1 MQYTLYQYIY
11 FFFLYAFAGW
21 LIEEVYAAIKYG
33 KFVNRGFI
41 NGPLCIKYGLCM
53 VLLLEDL
60 HDLSAHP
67 VYQLVLSV
75 VIVAVFEY
83 VTGVLLKLITGKRF
97 WDYSKV
103 RWNLN
108 GYICIQQTLLWAVI
122 AVANIWLVHPFL
134 YMIYELI
141 PFRIMQIILLV
152 LLIILVLDLVA
163 TLCSSLKWKI
173 QGYLY
178 GNVAE
183 RLEKTKKQL
192 GFSIFTLIQ
201 KRMYRAFPEFVE
213 QEKKPED
220 GFGVTENRIFAKGL
234 CLDKLIW
241 IFVISALVGD
251 WIETIYVWAVS
262 GVLMSRSSLIY
273 GTFSIVWGL
282 GGALATGLLYSLRKK
297 NDRYIFI
304 AGAIMGGV
312 YEYSCSVFTEVVF
325 GTTFWDYSHMPFNI
339 NGRINLLFCFFWG
352 IAAIVWLKLL
362 YPGASKMIEMITP
375 VAGKVMTYIVIL
387 FMVLN
392 MLVSGLA
399 IGRYVQRKAGNESLS
414 SIGIFL
420 DHVYTDELIENIYP
434 NMKIK

>member
-97 WDYSKV
+97 WDYSKF

-282 GGALATGLLYSLRKK
+282 GGALATGLLYSFRKK

-325 GTTFWDYSHMPFNI
+325 GTTFWDYRHMPFNI

-375 VAGKVMTYIVIL
+375 VAGKVMTYIVML